1 MSDLK
6 VLEEQLFPSLVTLLR
21 VVLQFLIII
30 IIIIIIIMS
39 LLPKDKSTYLLLH
52 YTQ

>member
-1 MSDLK
+1 MKLF
-6 VLEEQLFPSLVTLLR
+6 VLF
-21 VVLQFLIII
+21 FNDNNNNNNNNNNK
-30 IIIIIIIMS
+30 S